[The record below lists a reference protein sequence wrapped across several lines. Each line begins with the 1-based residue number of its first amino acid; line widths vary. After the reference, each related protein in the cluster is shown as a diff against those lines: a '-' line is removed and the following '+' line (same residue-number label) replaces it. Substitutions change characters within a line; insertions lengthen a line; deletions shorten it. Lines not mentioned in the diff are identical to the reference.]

1 MGALS
6 INPQLIIQLFFW
18 GTFIACVLLYLTYSG
33 SNSCHKLLDKK
44 SPVPAL
50 LLTIVWIVLIGL
62 RPVWAGFGDTVNYAY
77 GYSTTL
83 PIYSTIDFHSEWLF
97 SLFTVWCRSMGFTV
111 NVFFLLIEIGYLGFM
126 YWAYKKALWEN
137 VWFAM
142 LFALSAYSVF
152 TYGVNGLR
160 NGLACSMVTLAV
172 VFAAKDRNFV
182 VAGLLCFLAMGIHKS
197 TILPIAALIAATFL
211 IKKLKT
217 ALLFWLA
224 SFFLSLWAGGTIS
237 NIFLGLGFD
246 DRADA
251 YMSGEYYKENT
262 FSSTGFRWNFLLY
275 STMPVLLI
283 WHIQRKIEQ
292 RHKEIGGQSQEEEES
307 GVYGAGIMADAVS
320 MRVFNTIA
328 IVYLLSN
335 AFWIIVIR
343 AAFSN
348 RFAYL
353 SWFIYP
359 LVLAYAVIRLHIW
372 KDQDRKAALILLAH
386 AGFTI
391 LMYVL
396 GKV

>member
-1 MGALS
+1 MGALP
-6 INPQLIIQLFFW
+6 INPQLITPLYYW
-18 GTFIACVLLYLTYSG
+18 VTFSVCVLLYMTYAG
-33 SNSCHKLLDKK
+33 SNNCHKLLGQK
-44 SPVPAL
+44 SAVPAL
-50 LLTIVWIVLIGL
+50 LLTCMWIILIGL
-62 RPVWAGFGDTVNYAY
+62 RPVWYGFGDTIVYAR
-77 GYSTTL
+77 GYSNTL

-111 NVFFLLIEIGYLGFM
+111 NVFFLIIEIGYLGFM

-142 LFALSAYSVF
+142 LFALSAYSCFV
-152 TYGVNGLR
+152 YNVNGVR
-160 NGLACSMVTLAV
+160 NGWACSMILLAV
-172 VFAAKDRNFV
+172 VLTSKDRNY
-182 VAGLLCFLAMGIHKS
+182 VAAGVLCFLALGIHKS
-197 TILPIAALIAATFL
+197 TLLPTVALIAATFF
-211 IKKLKT
+211 IKKIKT

-237 NIFLGLGFD
+237 SIFLGLGFD

-251 YMSGEYYKENT
+251 YISGDNFQYGV
-262 FSSTGFRWNFLLY
+262 FSNTGFRWDFLFY
-275 STMPVLLI
+275 SVMPVLLI

-292 RHKEIGGQSQEEEES
+292 RHREMGGLTQEEEES
-307 GVYGAGIMADAVS
+307 GVYGAGIMADTVS

-328 IVYLLSN
+328 IVYLLTNS
-335 AFWIIVIR
+335 FWIMVIR

>member
-1 MGALS
+1 MSALS
-6 INPQLIIQLFFW
+6 INPALIVQLFYW
-18 GTFIACVLLYLTYSG
+18 VTFVICVLLYLIYSG
-33 SNSCHKLLDKK
+33 SNDCDKLLEKK
-44 SPVPAL
+44 SSVPAL
-50 LLTIVWIVLIGL
+50 LLTCIWIVLIGL

-77 GYSTTL
+77 GYNNTL
-83 PIYSTIDFHSEWLF
+83 PIYSVIDFHSEWLF

-111 NVFFLLIEIGYLGFM
+111 NAFFLLIELGYLGFM

-137 VWFAM
+137 VWFAI
-142 LFALSAYSVF
+142 LFAFSAFSVF

-160 NGLACSMVTLAV
+160 NGLACSMVTLAI
-172 VFAAKDRNFV
+172 VFSSKDRNFF
-182 VAGLLCFLAMGIHKS
+182 VAGILCFFALGIHKS
-197 TILPIAALIAATFL
+197 TLLPIMALVAATFF

-224 SFFLSLWAGGTIS
+224 SFFLSLWAGGAIS
-237 NIFLGLGFD
+237 GLFLGLGFD

-251 YMSGEYYKENT
+251 YISGENYQYGN
-262 FSSTGFRWNFLLY
+262 FSSEGFRWDFLLY
-275 STMPVLLI
+275 SAMPVLLI

-292 RHKEIGGQSQEEEES
+292 RHNELGGLSQEEEDS
-307 GVYGAGIMADAVS
+307 GVYGAGIMADAIS

-328 IVYLLSN
+328 IVYLLANS
-335 AFWIIVIR
+335 FWIMVIR

-359 LVLAYAVIRLHIW
+359 FVLAYGVIRLHIW
-372 KDQDRKAALILLAH
+372 EDQDRKAGMILFAH

-391 LMYVL
+391 FMYII